1 MSQVLTA
8 THAEDVQTL
17 RSQVL
22 TLINE
27 VHETQNKLGAAQ
39 RVIETRSAR

>member
-1 MSQVLTA
+1 MVTA

-27 VHETQNKLGAAQ
+27 VHETQNKLAAAQ
-39 RVIETRSAR
+39 RVIETKTSR